1 MSSDRLTWRRARRCV
16 SEDNCVEV
24 ADGDQ
29 LVGVRNSQLPGVRLE
44 FPVAAWGAFVAA
56 VRSGHFDGG
65 RAS

>member
-1 MSSDRLTWRRARRCV
+1 M